1 MLKNHEKELMISINL
16 FLDNILKINNL
27 FKTLLQKYFDQKFDD
42 VQKVTDQIS
51 NLESEC
57 DALRR
62 DVERRIY
69 SETLIPE
76 IRGDVLGMLEN
87 LDKIPGQIQGNAH
100 SFNTEKPK
108 VNAELDKNFLKL
120 CDYASECISLLIE
133 GSRSFF
139 TDKKITIAKCLEV
152 SKVESKADKIST
164 ELKKTIFTNNI
175 IIDAV
180 LTDYGRQKLAGTG
193 NLGITQYAFAN
204 QPVDWQ
210 LGFQKAASESMREIV
225 AFHDYLLL
233 PIIIAISVFV
243 LFLML
248 YACIRF
254 RASAN
259 PNPSKRTHN
268 VAVEVLWTLIPC
280 LILIVIAVPSFKI
293 LYKQDAIPKADLT
306 IKAIGYQWYWGYE
319 YPDENII
326 FESYMVEDKDL
337 RPDQPRLLAVD
348 NEVVVPVNKVVK
360 VLITANDVLHAWAL
374 PSFGVK
380 RDAVPGRINE
390 TWFKAEKVG
399 TYYGQCSELCGI
411 KHAFMPITVKVVT
424 DEEYE
429 DWLSE
434 AKEKFAK
441 EEIENNNLKLVSK

>member
-1 MLKNHEKELMISINL
+1 M
-16 FLDNILKINNL
+16 
-27 FKTLLQKYFDQKFDD
+27 
-42 VQKVTDQIS
+42 
-51 NLESEC
+51 
-57 DALRR
+57 R
-62 DVERRIY
+62 
-69 SETLIPE
+69 
-76 IRGDVLGMLEN
+76 
-87 LDKIPGQIQGNAH
+87 
-100 SFNTEKPK
+100 
-108 VNAELDKNFLKL
+108 NFLFIIFGIL
-120 CDYASECISLLIE
+120 
-133 GSRSFF
+133 
-139 TDKKITIAKCLEV
+139 TPQIAL
-152 SKVESKADKIST
+152 
-164 ELKKTIFTNNI
+164 
-175 IIDAV
+175 
-180 LTDYGRQKLAGTG
+180 
-193 NLGITQYAFAN
+193 AN
-204 QPVDWQ
+204 QPTEWQ

-225 AFHDYLLL
+225 AFHNNLLL

-248 YACIRF
+248 YACIKF

-326 FESYMVEDKDL
+326 FDSYMVEEKDL
-337 RPDQPRLLAVD
+337 KADQPRLLAVD
-348 NEVVVPVNKVVK
+348 NEVVVPVGKVVK

-390 TWFKAEKVG
+390 TWFKAEKEG

-411 KHAFMPITVKVVT
+411 KHAFMPITVKVVN
-424 DEEYE
+424 EEDYKK
-429 DWLSE
+429 WLSE
-434 AKEKFAK
+434 AKIKFAK
-441 EEIENNNLKLVSK
+441 EEIEDSKVKLASR